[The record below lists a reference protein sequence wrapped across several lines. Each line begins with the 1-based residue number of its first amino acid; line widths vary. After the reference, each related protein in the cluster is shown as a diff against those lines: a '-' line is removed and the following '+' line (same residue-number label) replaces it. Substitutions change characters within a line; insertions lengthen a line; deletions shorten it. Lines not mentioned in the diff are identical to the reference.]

1 MDEEH
6 GPKGPTRG
14 RSKDR
19 PPKRKSSRSTSP
31 RDRRHDTTRASR
43 VVSDWA
49 LNPVNGCITH
59 RHDCDPCRSYND
71 HFNDAALAEDRS
83 FLRCLSKRTKLVEDK
98 VFDRV
103 EDARDEANRY
113 RAEAMDARG
122 EIARL
127 EERCEELERQIKE
140 HTCAP
145 IATISMPG
153 PSAQASRTKRVPPP
167 PAPPAGG
174 ATDTPPGYHPGPFAA
189 TVARVTR
196 PRPTRA
202 TVPSVAPPAAA
213 VPTPPFP
220 TVASSWPTLPASM
233 GGQSTTPH
241 PASLRF
247 RKKAKTSDPYADR
260 DSDDETERLF
270 MGKDY
275 KPRPKPAAPKVS
287 ATNLGN
293 QIQSIL
299 RNRSVPGR
307 GTVLLTP
314 QTTQEWDHA
323 RRSLDDAHNA
333 GHPQTG
339 ELLKALRRYITTA
352 NEVAAGDRASGS
364 TNLSD
369 VQRYALLQWR
379 APDWEQVSKWDHHSG
394 TVVKTDTTKAE
405 QRNRRNAGSIR
416 AEQLRAA
423 LSDQLGLSTD
433 GQPHPRLG
441 DMASPRHQDHPDL
454 WASHAQHMTKTAP
467 RGFVFGPNGR
477 PFQRHVR
484 AFCRFAP
491 LFRGSTGHMANY
503 HGQIRVLSIIARN
516 TYGDVLAAAGIT
528 PNARPDW
535 SPIEFPPNGGHH

>member
-1 MDEEH
+1 MTEGNHPMDEEH

-98 VFDRV
+98 VFNRV

-153 PSAQASRTKRVPPP
+153 PSAQASRSKRVPPP

-213 VPTPPFP
+213 VPPPPFP
-220 TVASSWPTLPASM
+220 T
-233 GGQSTTPH
+233 
-241 PASLRF
+241 
-247 RKKAKTSDPYADR
+247 Y
-260 DSDDETERLF
+260 
-270 MGKDY
+270 
-275 KPRPKPAAPKVS
+275 
-287 ATNLGN
+287 
-293 QIQSIL
+293 
-299 RNRSVPGR
+299 RS
-307 GTVLLTP
+307 
-314 QTTQEWDHA
+314 
-323 RRSLDDAHNA
+323 
-333 GHPQTG
+333 
-339 ELLKALRRYITTA
+339 
-352 NEVAAGDRASGS
+352 
-364 TNLSD
+364 
-369 VQRYALLQWR
+369 
-379 APDWEQVSKWDHHSG
+379 PD
-394 TVVKTDTTKAE
+394 
-405 QRNRRNAGSIR
+405 
-416 AEQLRAA
+416 
-423 LSDQLGLSTD
+423 
-433 GQPHPRLG
+433 
-441 DMASPRHQDHPDL
+441 
-454 WASHAQHMTKTAP
+454 
-467 RGFVFGPNGR
+467 
-477 PFQRHVR
+477 
-484 AFCRFAP
+484 
-491 LFRGSTGHMANY
+491 
-503 HGQIRVLSIIARN
+503 
-516 TYGDVLAAAGIT
+516 
-528 PNARPDW
+528 
-535 SPIEFPPNGGHH
+535 GGHLHKHHLCR